1 MKGKKPT
8 NIAASVR
15 ERLTQAAKRD
25 GEDFQYVLTRY
36 ALERLL
42 YRLSKSAHAENF
54 VLKGALLFQLWTH
67 TAHRSTRDLDVLS
80 KGSPSVPHF
89 EEIFRQLCREAVE
102 DDGLEFLESSVH
114 GEQIKEE
121 DEYQGIR
128 IRGEAKLGNA
138 RIPLQIDIGFG
149 DAMTPGPVEIE
160 YPTLLDF
167 PAPKLWAYN
176 QETVV
181 AEKFQAMVHLGMTN
195 SRMKDFFDVWSLARE
210 FEFDGDGLAK
220 AIAATFKRRG
230 TELPAAVPLAL
241 SHELANDDVKTT
253 QWRAFLRKR
262 TLAIASQDSREV
274 VRFLREYLRPPSEN
288 FRQSHPQVHAI
299 FPFHNVLCWG
309 EFSRLANRSVP

>member
-1 MKGKKPT
+1 MKGKKPK

-42 YRLSKSAHAENF
+42 YRLSKSEHAKNF
-54 VLKGALLFQLWTH
+54 ILKGALLFQFWSH
-67 TAHRSTRDLDVLS
+67 TAHRSTRDLDLLS
-80 KGSPSVPHF
+80 NGSPSVTHF
-89 EEIFRQLCREAVE
+89 EEVFRKICGEDVE
-102 DDGLEFLESSVH
+102 DDGLEFLKSSIQ

-149 DAMTPGPVEIE
+149 DAVTPGPTEIE

-167 PAPKLWAYN
+167 PAPKLLAYN
-176 QETVV
+176 RETVV
-181 AEKFQAMVHLGMTN
+181 SEKFQAMVFLGMAN

-210 FEFDGDGLAK
+210 FEFDGTALSN
-220 AIAATFKRRG
+220 AIAATFKRRA
-230 TELPAAVPLAL
+230 TEVPAGMPLAL
-241 SHELANDDVKTT
+241 GDEFAIDTTKNT
-253 QWRAFLRKR
+253 QWRAFLRKGS
-262 TLAIASQDSREV
+262 LDAGEMEFSDV
-274 VRFLREYLRPPSEN
+274 VRFIRTFLQPLIEALGKGEAFTGYWKPPGRWDE
-288 FRQSHPQVHAI
+288 RT
-299 FPFHNVLCWG
+299 
-309 EFSRLANRSVP
+309 

>member
-1 MKGKKPT
+1 VKGKKPT

-15 ERLTQAAKRD
+15 ERLSQAAKRD

-42 YRLSKSAHAENF
+42 YRLSKSEHVRNF
-54 VLKGALLFQLWTH
+54 VLKGALLFQFWTR
-67 TAHRSTRDLDVLS
+67 TAHRSTRDLDLLS
-80 KGSPSVPHF
+80 KGSPSINHF
-89 EEIFRQLCREAVE
+89 ENAFRQVCQETVE
-102 DDGLEFLESSVH
+102 DDGLEFLAESLQ

-176 QETVV
+176 RETVV
-181 AEKFQAMVHLGMTN
+181 AEKFQAMVNLGMTN
-195 SRMKDFFDVWSLARE
+195 SRMKDFFDLWSLARE
-210 FEFDGDGLAK
+210 FEFDGEALSK
-220 AIAATFKRRG
+220 AIIATFERRG
-230 TELPAAVPLAL
+230 TGFPIGPPLAL
-241 SHELANDDVKTT
+241 SDEFATDATKNT
-253 QWRAFLRKR
+253 QWRAFLRKGSL
-262 TLAIASQDSREV
+262 TASDATFGDV
-274 VRFLREYLRPPSEN
+274 VRFLRTFLGPLTDRMSN
-288 FRQSHPQVHAI
+288 
-299 FPFHNVLCWG
+299 G
-309 EFSRLANRSVP
+309 EVFSGTWSPAGPWQRDL

>member
-15 ERLTQAAKRD
+15 ERLSQAAKRD

-42 YRLSKSAHAENF
+42 YRLSKSEHVRNF
-54 VLKGALLFQLWTH
+54 VLKGALLFQFWTR
-67 TAHRSTRDLDVLS
+67 TAHRSTRDLDLLS
-80 KGSPSVPHF
+80 NGSPSINHF
-89 EEIFRQLCREAVE
+89 EDVFRQVCRESVE
-102 DDGLEFLESSVH
+102 DDGLEFVAESFH

-128 IRGEAKLGNA
+128 IRGEVKLGNA

-176 QETVV
+176 RETVV
-181 AEKFQAMVHLGMTN
+181 AEKFQAMVNLGMTN

-210 FEFDGDGLAK
+210 FEFDGAALSK

-230 TELPAAVPLAL
+230 TELRAGTPLAL
-241 SHELANDDVKTT
+241 SDEFATDATKGT
-253 QWRAFLRKR
+253 QWRAFLRKGS
-262 TLAIASQDSREV
+262 LSAEGQDFRDV
-274 VRFLREYLRPPSEN
+274 VRFIGSFLGPVIEALGKAHSFTGRWQPPGPW
-288 FRQSHPQVHAI
+288 QAI
-299 FPFHNVLCWG
+299 T
-309 EFSRLANRSVP
+309 